1 MKKRFHIENIDCA
14 NCAAKV
20 EHAISELDG
29 VDAVSLQFVQKTL
42 VLEAAD
48 DRFAEVLAAAK
59 KKAAELEPDM
69 LILEDAPSVAEAAK
83 GLEPEQ
89 KTALARI
96 IAAAVLLVIAWL
108 LPLSGI
114 AKLIAFLVPYLVAG
128 YPVLRNA
135 LRNIRHGQI
144 FDEALLMTLATVGA
158 FAIGEYPE
166 AAFVMIFFQV
176 GELFEDIAVGKS
188 RRSIAGLMDIRPD
201 AAVVV
206 REGKELTVKPEEVA
220 VGELIRV
227 IPGARIPLDGVIT
240 EGKTTVHTAALTGES
255 APVAKSAGDQ
265 VLSGMINQSG
275 AITVRVESCFAESTV
290 SKILALVESAAE
302 KKSKAERF
310 ITRFSRIYTPA
321 VVICAVL
328 LALIPPLCF
337 GQPWGSWLHRACVFL
352 MVSCPCA
359 LVVSVPLSFFGGIGG
374 ASRYGVLIKGANDLE
389 RLAEVDTV
397 VFDKTGTLT
406 HGEFAVD
413 AIHPKECTA
422 DELLDIA
429 AAAEQR
435 STHPVGES
443 IIRAHNGHLDPARLT
458 EVTELAG
465 RGLHVTLDGKPYD
478 IGNGKLMDEIG
489 ADWHDCHLSGTV
501 IHIAAAG
508 EYLGHIVI
516 NDRVKHGAK
525 SALSQL
531 KTLGIR
537 KTVMLTGDLQAVADD
552 VGKAVGIDE
561 LHAELLP
568 ADKVTQVEQIMQ
580 SGAKTAFVGDG
591 INDAPVL
598 MRADV
603 GVAMG
608 AMGSDAAM
616 EAADIVLMD
625 DSLQKLGTAI
635 ATARKT
641 MRIVRENIIFALAVK
656 FLILILGAF
665 TEISLWL
672 AMFGDVGV
680 LILAVL
686 NALRAMQPAA
696 APGDRHEHEHEHGH
710 HHHDHDDDCCCGHDH
725 DHEHHHHDHDDDD
738 DDDCCC
744 GHDHDHAHHHHDH
757 DDNDDDDD
765 CCCGHDHD
773 HHHHNHDD
781 DDDGDDCCCGHDH
794 EHEHHHHDHDG
805 GDEDD

>member
-1 MKKRFHIENIDCA
+1 MKKRYHIENLDCA

-20 EHAISELDG
+20 EHAISEIDG
-29 VDAVSLQFVQKTL
+29 VDSVSLLFVQNTL

-48 DRFAEVLAAAK
+48 DRFAEVFAAAK

-69 LILEDAPSVAEAAK
+69 LILEDAPAVIEAAK

-89 KTALARI
+89 KQSLIRI

-108 LPLSGI
+108 LPLTGI
-114 AKLIAFLVPYLVAG
+114 AKLIAFAVPYLVVG
-128 YPVLRNA
+128 YPVLLDA
-135 LRNIRHGQI
+135 VRNIAHGQI

-176 GELFEDIAVGKS
+176 GELFEDIAVGRS

-201 AAVVV
+201 RATVV
-206 REGKELTVKPEEVA
+206 RGGTEETVKPEEVA
-220 VGELIRV
+220 VGELIR
-227 IPGARIPLDGVIT
+227 IRPGERIPLDGVIVS
-240 EGKTTVHTAALTGES
+240 GKTTVHTAALTGES
-255 APVAKSAGDQ
+255 APSAKSEGDQ
-265 VLSGMINQSG
+265 VLSGTVNQSG
-275 AITVRVESCFAESTV
+275 AITVRVESVYAESTV
-290 SKILALVESAAE
+290 SRILNLVESAAE

-310 ITRFSRIYTPA
+310 ITRFSRVYTPA

-328 LALIPPLCF
+328 ALIPPLCF
-337 GQPWGSWLHRACVFL
+337 AQPWGSWLHRACVFL

-389 RLAEVDTV
+389 RLAAVDTV

-413 AIHPKECTA
+413 AIHPKDCTA

-443 IIRAHNGHLDPARLT
+443 IIRAHSGHLDPNRLT

-465 RGLHVTLDGKPYD
+465 RGLHAVVDGRVYD
-478 IGNGKLMDEIG
+478 IGSAKLMEEVG
-489 ADWHDCHLSGTV
+489 ADFHGCHLSGTV
-501 IHIAAAG
+501 IHIAREG

-525 SALSQL
+525 SALEKL
-531 KTLGIR
+531 RALGIR
-537 KTVMLTGDLQAVADD
+537 RTVMLTGDQKSVAES
-552 VGKAVGIDE
+552 VGRAVGIDE

-580 SGAKTAFVGDG
+580 SGAKVAFVGDG

-625 DSLQKLGTAI
+625 DSLPKLGTAI

-696 APGDRHEHEHEHGH
+696 APAGEHRHEHEHEHGEHHHHEHGGECHCGEH
-710 HHHDHDDDCCCGHDH
+710 HHHDDDDDDDDDCHCGGHHHHDDDDDDDDCHCGEHHHD
-725 DHEHHHHDHDDDD
+725 DEHHHHDHDD
-738 DDDCCC
+738 
-744 GHDHDHAHHHHDH
+744 
-757 DDNDDDDD
+757 
-765 CCCGHDHD
+765 
-773 HHHHNHDD
+773 
-781 DDDGDDCCCGHDH
+781 
-794 EHEHHHHDHDG
+794 E
-805 GDEDD
+805 